1 MGSIRLMAGGF
12 KKRPYGSKRNR
23 VPYHSLLWIMQDC
36 VSLGIYMW
44 FRRGISVSGVG
55 LGVTCKQNIEKP
67 FNETDIF
74 AFMPNQSGRA
84 RTPNYTRR
92 TTAFLRSPIDT
103 HQHPH
108 HVNRGYMVFQD
119 LLWPRR
125 FAQWFNLF
133 S

>member
-23 VPYHSLLWIMQDC
+23 VPCHSLLWIMQDC

-55 LGVTCKQNIEKP
+55 LGVTCKQN
-67 FNETDIF
+67 T
-74 AFMPNQSGRA
+74 
-84 RTPNYTRR
+84 
-92 TTAFLRSPIDT
+92 L
-103 HQHPH
+103 
-108 HVNRGYMVFQD
+108 VFQD